1 MHSSKPS
8 QLSACQTSDALS
20 VRTVSTKVR
29 LRARLCT
36 VSLLSADLVAF
47 ALSAFVAFALCV
59 ASDTSPYQRAI
70 TNVTTLGAGWHGW
83 GSMLVLASLL
93 SYLGARGH
101 YTSRVPSWTQLG
113 DVVIATTV
121 ALACDIFLTVAVY
134 DRPVATEGMLRWIAF
149 CPCLLLLRAAARRVL
164 HLSGMWTLR
173 TLIVAVPADMEAA
186 EAALTSDPALGY
198 RLAGSVTPGHA
209 ASLSDEELLG
219 LLVQRGADFV
229 VITAG
234 TDESQAEHAALDSLR
249 RIGIPIALV
258 PGLRGLPVTG
268 FRQHYFLGHDIVMLV
283 GSSNLARPISRI
295 VEGGLRPDRRHHPAG
310 SARALAVGAGGVDPC
325 RRRAALYRHR
335 RIGAGGRMFD
345 CIKFRSMVVDADSV
359 LRRLLAERS
368 CSGGRMGGDPEA
380 AQMTRGSPGS
390 GASCAP
396 RASMNC
402 RSCSMCVR
410 GEMSLVG
417 PRPIVRAEVA
427 RYGSDIEHYY
437 AAKPGLTGL
446 WQVSGRS
453 DMSYARRVQLDVWYV
468 RNWSL
473 WHDIAI
479 LFKTDPRRLP
489 AAWSALG
496 GHAYR

>member
-268 FRQHYFLGHDIVMLV
+268 FRQHYFVGHDIVMLV
-283 GSSNLARPISRI
+283 GSSNLARPMSRI
-295 VEGGLRPDRRHHPAG
+295 VKAAFDQIAAIILLVLLAPLLFTLAALIRADGGP
-310 SARALAVGAGGVDPC
+310 S
-325 RRRAALYRHR
+325 LYRHR

-345 CIKFRSMVVDADSV
+345 CLKFRSMGVDADSV
-359 LRRLLAERS
+359 LRRLLAN
-368 CSGGRMGGDPEA
+368 DPEA
-380 AQMTRGSPGS
+380 ADEWAATQKLRDDPRITRIGRFL
-390 GASCAP
+390 
-396 RASMNC
+396 RASSLDELPQLLNV
-402 RSCSMCVR
+402 VR

-427 RYGSDIEHYY
+427 RYGSNIEHYY

-479 LFKTDPRRLP
+479 LFKTVP
-489 AAWSALG
+489 AVCLQRGA
-496 GHAYR
+496 H